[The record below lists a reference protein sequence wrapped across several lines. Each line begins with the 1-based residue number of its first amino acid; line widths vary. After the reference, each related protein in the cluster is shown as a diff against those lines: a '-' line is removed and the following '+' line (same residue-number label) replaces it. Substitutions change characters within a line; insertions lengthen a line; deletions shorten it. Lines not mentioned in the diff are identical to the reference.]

1 MRNLTEVRLK
11 LYMDHLTYLHDC
23 ADAVHRR
30 GQRPPPAREPG
41 KGTGLDVIASFPVM
55 RASAKVFECL
65 TRYNRFK
72 KDGADVAQIA
82 AAKQASETAL
92 VDLNVRM
99 RDDLVLNTGNGRF
112 PNAEVFRQ
120 RRGRRGA

>member
-1 MRNLTEVRLK
+1 L
-11 LYMDHLTYLHDC
+11 
-23 ADAVHRR
+23 
-30 GQRPPPAREPG
+30 
-41 KGTGLDVIASFPVM
+41 
-55 RASAKVFECL
+55 
-65 TRYNRFK
+65 
-72 KDGADVAQIA
+72 
-82 AAKQASETAL
+82 ETAL